1 MLGGNAAVILL
12 DTHVLLWWVNDP
24 TTLSKPALKAI
35 DTAAKSNKVYVSS
48 ISSWEIALLVE
59 RGRLRLALDVR
70 DWICRCEA
78 LPFLNFVPVS
88 NAIAIESV
96 RLPGFPHPDPA
107 DRIIAATALSLGA
120 VLVTKDDKLRSF
132 RHVKTIW

>member
-1 MLGGNAAVILL
+1 LL
-12 DTHVLLWWVNDP
+12 CFFKINGP
-24 TTLSKPALKAI
+24 TTLSEPAKEAI
-35 DTAAKSNKVYVSS
+35 DAAVKSKTVHVSC

-70 DWICRCEA
+70 DWLCRCEA
-78 LPFLNFVPVS
+78 LPFLTFVAFG

-96 RLPGFPHPDPA
+96 RLPDFPHADPA

-120 VLVTKDDKLRSF
+120 ALVTKDDKLRNYP
-132 RHVKTIW
+132 HVKTIW

>member
-1 MLGGNAAVILL
+1 MIVL
-12 DTHVLLWWVNDP
+12 DTHTLLWWVNDP
-24 TTLSKPALKAI
+24 TTLSKSATKLI
-35 DTAAKSNKVYVSS
+35 DAAVKSRSVYVSS

-78 LPFLNFVPVS
+78 LPFLTFVPVS

-96 RLPGFPHPDPA
+96 RLPDFPHADPA

-120 VLVTKDDKLRSF
+120 ALVTKDDKLRNYP
-132 RHVKTIW
+132 HVKTVW

>member
-1 MLGGNAAVILL
+1 MLGSAEVIVL
-12 DTHVLLWWVNDP
+12 DTHTLLWWVNDP
-24 TTLSKPALKAI
+24 TTLSKPAAKVI
-35 DTAAKSNKVYVSS
+35 DVSVKSNSVHVSC

-70 DWICRCEA
+70 DWVCRCEA
-78 LPFLNFVPVS
+78 LPFLSFVPVS

-96 RLPGFPHPDPA
+96 RLPDFPHADPA

-120 VLVTKDDKLRSF
+120 VLVTKDDKLRNYP
-132 RHVKTIW
+132 HVKTVW

>member
-1 MLGGNAAVILL
+1 MIVL
-12 DTHVLLWWVNDP
+12 DTHTLLWWVNDP
-24 TTLSKPALKAI
+24 ATLSHPAKTAI
-35 DTAAKSNKVYVSS
+35 DAAVESKSIYVSS

-78 LPFLNFVPVS
+78 LPFLTFVAVS

-96 RLPGFPHPDPA
+96 RLPDFPHADPA
-107 DRIIAATALSLGA
+107 DRLIAATALSLGA
-120 VLVTKDDKLRSF
+120 VLVTKDDKLRNYP
-132 RHVKTIW
+132 HVKTIW

>member
-1 MLGGNAAVILL
+1 MGSAQVIVL
-12 DTHVLLWWVNDP
+12 DTHALLWWVNDP
-24 TTLSKPALKAI
+24 ATLSKPAKKAI
-35 DTAAKSNKVYVSS
+35 DLAIKANAVCVSC

-70 DWICRCEA
+70 DWLCRCEA
-78 LPFLNFVPVS
+78 LPFLSFVAVN

-96 RLPGFPHPDPA
+96 RLPDFPHADPA

-120 VLVTKDDKLRSF
+120 ALVTKDDKLRSYSY
-132 RHVKTIW
+132 VKTIW

>member
-1 MLGGNAAVILL
+1 MIVL
-12 DTHVLLWWVNDP
+12 DTHTLLWWVNDP
-24 TTLSKPALKAI
+24 TPLSEPAKMAI
-35 DTAAKSNKVYVSS
+35 DTAVQSKAVYVSC

-78 LPFLNFVPVS
+78 LPFLTFVAVD

-96 RLPGFPHPDPA
+96 RLPDFPHADPA

-120 VLVTKDDKLRSF
+120 TLVTKDDKLRNYP
-132 RHVKTIW
+132 HVKTIW

>member
-1 MLGGNAAVILL
+1 MIVL

-24 TTLSKPALKAI
+24 TTLSKSAKKAI
-35 DTAAKSNKVYVSS
+35 DAAMKSRSVHVSC

-70 DWICRCEA
+70 DWLCRCEA
-78 LPFLNFVPVS
+78 LPFLNFVPVDS
-88 NAIAIESV
+88 AIAVESV
-96 RLPGFPHPDPA
+96 RLPDFPHADPA

-120 VLVTKDDKLRSF
+120 ALVTKDDKLRSYS
-132 RHVKTIW
+132 HVKTIW

>member
-1 MLGGNAAVILL
+1 VIVL
-12 DTHVLLWWVNDP
+12 DTHTLLWWVNDP
-24 TTLSKPALKAI
+24 IALSIPAKNAI
-35 DTAAKSNKVYVSS
+35 DAAVTSRSVHVSS

-70 DWICRCEA
+70 DWISHCEA
-78 LPFLNFVPVS
+78 LPFLTFVPLG

-96 RLPGFPHPDPA
+96 RLPDFPHADPA

-120 VLVTKDDKLRSF
+120 ELVTKDDKLRNYPHL
-132 RHVKTIW
+132 RTIW